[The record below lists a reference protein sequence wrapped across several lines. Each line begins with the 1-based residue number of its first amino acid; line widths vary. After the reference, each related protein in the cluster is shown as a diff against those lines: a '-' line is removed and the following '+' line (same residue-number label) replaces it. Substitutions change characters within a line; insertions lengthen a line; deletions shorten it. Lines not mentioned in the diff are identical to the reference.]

1 MRGLPIL
8 MLAAGLALPASGVAA
23 TRPDA
28 GRADRCG
35 RQCLLG
41 ILWDYTEAL
50 TDDKPSEVPAAPSV
64 RVTSNGRVV
73 ELGRGEVWGSP
84 RRIPYRQALVDP
96 TTGAAIFYGV
106 VTNAIRPRR
115 PAPAI
120 PGARTEPAGRAE
132 PAPRGADTWWF
143 YVLRLKVES
152 RRISEVEEISYDGSS
167 MGANARA
174 LSLPD
179 RLFDAP
185 LPRDEQS
192 SREQLIRIANEY
204 FDAVSGK
211 LDYRKVP
218 WHPECQRIE
227 LGVFTVNAATLPGS
241 CGGEFQNPAVRW
253 NVVNRRF
260 YVADVQRGLVLAIAN
275 FTTPPDLPHNNGS
288 VVFELFKIQDGLIRQ
303 IQAFFRGNGQLH
315 SGWGSG
321 PGS

>member
-1 MRGLPIL
+1 MRRLPIL
-8 MLAAGLALPASGVAA
+8 ICGAALAVMASGLVAA
-23 TRPDA
+23 QPPT
-28 GRADRCG
+28 GRASLCG
-35 RQCLLG
+35 RHCLLA

-50 TDDKPSEVPAAPSV
+50 TDNKPSEVPAAADV
-64 RVTSNGRVV
+64 RVTSNGRQV
-73 ELGRGEVWGSP
+73 ELGRGDVWGSP

-106 VTNAIRPRR
+106 VTNAIRS
-115 PAPAI
+115 
-120 PGARTEPAGRAE
+120 
-132 PAPRGADTWWF
+132 RGAAASTAQSTDRWWF
-143 YVLRLKVES
+143 YVVRLKVE
-152 RRISEVEEISYDGSS
+152 RQRISEIEEVAYEGSS
-167 MGANARA
+167 MGANAKA

-179 RLFDAP
+179 RVFDTM
-185 LPRDEQS
+185 LPPDEQS
-192 SREQLIRIANEY
+192 SRRELIRIANEY

-218 WHPECQRIE
+218 WHPECERIE
-227 LGVFTVNAATLPGS
+227 LGVFTVNAVSSPGS

-260 YVADVQRGLVLAIAN
+260 YVADVGRGIVLAVAN

-288 VVFELFKIQDGLIRQ
+288 VVFELFKIQDGFIRQ